1 MNDRNTFDHRV
12 NNVKLSLSGDNIGM
26 TDAIID
32 KLLRD
37 HPLVLIER
45 HIESLP
51 YREGFKPG
59 QRNAGLL
66 RKSIDTEQPVPD
78 DYIKFK
84 IKEEQ
89 ERRRGEAIELYN
101 TGKERDTPGF
111 RALIEGIRHRNRAL
125 DRLHHGGEVRER
137 LERALAVEEIL
148 SRLAVSDMVKMKIA
162 YEEDINR

>member
-1 MNDRNTFDHRV
+1 MKDHNTFEHRV
-12 NNVKLSLSGDNIGM
+12 NSARVILSGDNIGM

-37 HPLVLIER
+37 YPLVLIER

-59 QRNAGLL
+59 ARNAGIL
-66 RKSIDTEQPVPD
+66 RKSIETEQPVPD

-84 IKEEQ
+84 IKQEQ

-111 RALIEGIRHRNRAL
+111 RKLIEGIRHRNRAL

-137 LERALAVEEIL
+137 LEKALAVEEIL
-148 SRLAVSDMVKMKIA
+148 SRLAVSDMVKMKIQ
-162 YEEDINR
+162 YEEDLK